1 MTEIESKLALGTANF
16 GLNYGISNVEGKL
29 AAKDIENILNLAFQ
43 SNVNTIDTAQAYG
56 DSESRLGQIN
66 TQKFQ
71 FVTKIGVDVDENY
84 RSKSIQKLVTE
95 SLGRLKLDSLN
106 GVLLHR
112 PEILLGNDGK
122 EITSELRH
130 LKENG
135 LVKNIGVSIYGPE
148 LLDSLSKVLELD
160 IVQAPFNVFDQRILT
175 SGWSDRLKER
185 GTKIH
190 TRSIFLQGLLLLQ
203 KSKLDGFFVKN
214 WPDLFANWF
223 AFQNETGVRAETIA
237 LDFGLRQQWID
248 KIVVGVDT
256 VDQLS
261 QLLMIESLDRC
272 AISPQISFEDE
283 KLLNPSNWRLK

>member
-29 AAKDIENILNLAFQ
+29 AAKDLRDILNLAFK

-66 TQKFQ
+66 TQEFQ
-71 FVTKIGVDVDENY
+71 FVTKIGVGLGGNY
-84 RSKSIQKLVTE
+84 RPNSVHKLVLE
-95 SLGRLKLDSLN
+95 SLSRLKLDSIN

-112 PEILLGNDGK
+112 PEILLGNDGN
-122 EITSELRH
+122 EVASELRY
-130 LKENG
+130 LKEIG

-148 LLDSLSKVLELD
+148 LLDSLSKVIELD
-160 IVQAPFNVFDQRILT
+160 IVQAPFNVFDQRILA

-190 TRSIFLQGLLLLQ
+190 TRSIFLQGLLLIR
-203 KSKLDGFFVKN
+203 KSKLDGFFLQN
-214 WPDLFANWF
+214 WPDLFADWF
-223 AFQNETGVRAETIA
+223 AFQNETEVRPETIA
-237 LDFGLRQQWID
+237 LDFGFRQPWID

-272 AISPQISFEDE
+272 AVSPQIAIEDE
-283 KLLNPSNWRLK
+283 NLLHPSNWRLK

>member
-1 MTEIESKLALGTANF
+1 
-16 GLNYGISNVEGKL
+16 
-29 AAKDIENILNLAFQ
+29 
-43 SNVNTIDTAQAYG
+43 
-56 DSESRLGQIN
+56 
-66 TQKFQ
+66 
-71 FVTKIGVDVDENY
+71 
-84 RSKSIQKLVTE
+84 
-95 SLGRLKLDSLN
+95 
-106 GVLLHR
+106 
-112 PEILLGNDGK
+112 
-122 EITSELRH
+122 LRH

-203 KSKLDGFFVKN
+203 KSKLNGFFVKN

>member
-29 AAKDIENILNLAFQ
+29 AATDLENILNLAFQ
-43 SNVNTIDTAQAYG
+43 SNINTIDTAQAYG

-71 FVTKIGVDVDENY
+71 FVTKIGVGLGENY
-84 RSKSIQKLVTE
+84 RSKSIQKLVFE
-95 SLGRLKLDSLN
+95 SLSRLKLDSLN
-106 GVLLHR
+106 GVLLHQ

-122 EITSELRH
+122 EIASELRY
-130 LKENG
+130 LKEIG
-135 LVKNIGVSIYGPE
+135 LIKNIGVSIYGPE
-148 LLDSLSKVLELD
+148 LLGSLSKVIELD
-160 IVQAPFNVFDQRILT
+160 IVQAPFNVFDQRILA

-190 TRSIFLQGLLLLQ
+190 TRSIFLQGLLLLG
-203 KSKLDGFFVKN
+203 KSKLDGFFLKN

-223 AFQNETGVRAETIA
+223 TFQNETEVRAEIIA
-237 LDFGLRQQWID
+237 LDFGLRQPWID
-248 KIVVGVDT
+248 RIVVGVDT

-272 AISPQISFEDE
+272 AVSPQITFEDE
-283 KLLNPSNWRLK
+283 NLLNPSNWRLK